1 MLTTSK
7 RFSWQ
12 IRSQNSKFAS
22 KTGFVFVSNTK
33 HKYKKPK
40 ITTIFDHFHTKHNFS
55 KHKTQRL
62 SFSFVTKTTKHKTM
76 FVFCTNTRVN
86 TFVFCVFC
94 VCTYEN
100 LEPHALQM
108 SSSFECVA
116 LRQGVSDEQSL
127 IEKRIF
133 FGAVITTSLG
143 RFSCLERAGTERFWQ
158 SRG

>member
-1 MLTTSK
+1 M
-7 RFSWQ
+7 
-12 IRSQNSKFAS
+12 RSQNSKFAS

-100 LEPHALQM
+100 LGGHRSDEAPKNALL
-108 SSSFECVA
+108 SSFDTISSNSKV
-116 LRQGVSDEQSL
+116 DMF
-127 IEKRIF
+127 I
-133 FGAVITTSLG
+133 SLG
-143 RFSCLERAGTERFWQ
+143 KYNLAIINGKVQRINDF
-158 SRG
+158 